1 MLTPRRYGWLLASA
15 LSCAGLQA
23 ACSDDDMGRPGDAA
37 ADAATDAG
45 EEMGSVLADQAQAQ
59 MGHELAPAALADLGA
74 IVLAI
79 DGGEISQA
87 EIAIDRAN
95 DPVVMSYAAR
105 TSDEHAD
112 HADALEALL
121 ADRGVSPSESAVSGS
136 LRAEALAGIGE
147 LKGTPR
153 SELDFVYMRLQ
164 VKMHAAA
171 GVLLDRLYDL
181 APADGELL
189 DFLDAT
195 RSAIAGHRS
204 QAEAILRA
212 R

>member
-23 ACSDDDMGRPGDAA
+23 ACSDDDIGRPGDAA
-37 ADAATDAG
+37 ADAATDDG
-45 EEMGSVLADQAQAQ
+45 EEMGSILADQAQAQ
-59 MGHELAPAALADLGA
+59 MGHEPAPDALAHLGA

-79 DGGEISQA
+79 DDGEISQA

-95 DPVVMSYAAR
+95 DPVVMDYAQR
-105 TSDEHAD
+105 MNDEHAD
-112 HADALEALL
+112 HADTLEVLL
-121 ADRGVSPSESAVSGS
+121 GDRGASPSESAVSGS
-136 LRAEALAGIGE
+136 LRAEAFAGISE

-153 SELDFVYMRLQ
+153 NELDFAYMRLQ

-171 GVLLDRLYDL
+171 GVLINRLYDL

-195 RSAIAGHRS
+195 RSAIAAHRS